1 MKFAVLA
8 ALSAQL
14 AAAQTEC
21 TLTVAL
27 YTDDKCTEAPD
38 GNEAEMKT
46 TGGCDKFDPLRDIW
60 FADPVK
66 MGEEGAKNMLAGTGG
81 LFPGA
86 VKHACSGTEVVT
98 KYFSDEKC
106 ETEMASLKKTTKW
119 GDCYG
124 YTADGKTQYITIA
137 GASALK
143 AAAAAVMALAATQF

>member
-21 TLTVAL
+21 TLTIAL
-27 YTDDKCTEAPD
+27 YTDDKCTDAPD
-38 GNEAEMKT
+38 GNEAELKT
-46 TGGCDKFDPLRDIW
+46 TGGCDKFDALRDVW

-66 MGEEGAKNMLAGTGG
+66 MGEEGAKNLLAGTGG
-81 LFPGA
+81 LFPEA

-98 KYFSDEKC
+98 QYFSDAKC
-106 ETEMASLKKTTKW
+106 ETEMAALKKTTKW

-124 YTADGKTQYITIA
+124 YTADGKTQYLSIA

-143 AAAAAVMALAATQF
+143 AAAAAAMALAATQF